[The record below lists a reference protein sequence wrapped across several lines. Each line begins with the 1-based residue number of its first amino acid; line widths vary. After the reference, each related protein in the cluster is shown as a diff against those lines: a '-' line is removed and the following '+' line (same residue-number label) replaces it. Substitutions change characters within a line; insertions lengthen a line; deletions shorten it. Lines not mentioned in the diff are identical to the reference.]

1 MKDLTKL
8 TEVEAN
14 KLECALIML
23 DGDIRDIIRNYER
36 IAEDD
41 SLPDTARVTF
51 KGNAEWWK
59 EVYLMIYETSP
70 EPSERNWRGEQHNA

>member
-8 TEVEAN
+8 TEAEAN

-23 DGDIRDIIRNYER
+23 EGEIRTVIRNYER

-41 SLPDTARVTF
+41 SLPDKSRETF
-51 KGNAEWWK
+51 KGNAEWWR
-59 EVYLMIYETSP
+59 EVYEMIYETTSD
-70 EPSERNWRGEQHNA
+70 PSERNWKGEDERI